1 MYSDEDEERAIYSKN
16 EDKKSSPPS
25 KKAKT
30 EEKKSEKEEGFYDD
44 FYDYMSTNSMDD
56 DIDIDDEPD
65 LELEAKKKKR
75 AHIAVIGILFIVLVF
90 LILLVTR
97 SCDHKIIVED
107 KKEEL
112 VIKSETI
119 ELTVGEEKKIDYRT
133 LNFKNDP
140 ELTFTS
146 MDLNIVEVSNDGM
159 VKGISKGQTEV
170 VISYFVDNVSYEKK
184 CTVIVKEKEKP
195 VDPPKPTPDPPK
207 PSDKTPPT
215 LTVNITNAK
224 ENTWVNHD
232 VTIKVSAKDDSKV
245 TLQYAL
251 DCTNNCSYNN
261 VSNGQI
267 TISKS
272 GTTIVNIQAVDANNN
287 KSSKNVTIKID
298 KEKPTCSMTVSEKGL
313 ITATPKD
320 NGDLAYYGFSS
331 SYSGSNTKTM
341 DAHTGTYTY
350 YVKDNVG
357 NTNSCSIT
365 VKSKTQYRS
374 RTCDSSHRNTAK
386 KRCNWGNEAW
396 SEWQDTPISGST
408 YVLVET
414 RTIFYK

>member
-1 MYSDEDEERAIYSKN
+1 MYSDEDEERAIYSKK
-16 EDKKSSPPS
+16 EDKKSEP
-25 KKAKT
+25 KKGKK
-30 EEKKSEKEEGFYDD
+30 EEKKPEKEEGFYDD
-44 FYDYMSTNSMDD
+44 FYDYMSTNSFDD
-56 DIDIDDEPD
+56 DGDIDDEPD
-65 LELEAKKKKR
+65 LELEARKRKR
-75 AHIAVIGILFIVLVF
+75 AHFAVIGLLVIILIF

-112 VIKSETI
+112 VIKTTTI
-119 ELTVGEEKKIDYRT
+119 ELYVGEEKAIDYRT

-146 MDLNIVEVSNDGM
+146 MDPSVAEVSTEGK
-159 VKGISKGQTEV
+159 VKGLKKGETEV
-170 VISYFVDNVSYEKK
+170 VITYFVDEVSYEKK
-184 CTVIVKEKEKP
+184 CTVIVKEKDKP
-195 VDPPKPTPDPPK
+195 VNPPKPTPDPPK
-207 PSDKTPPT
+207 PTDKTPPT

-224 ENTWVNHD
+224 DNTWVNHD

-245 TLQYAL
+245 TIKYAL
-251 DCTNNCSYNN
+251 DCTNNCTYNN

-272 GTTIVNIQAVDANNN
+272 GTTIVSIQAIDANNN

-298 KEKPTCSMTVSEKGL
+298 KEKPTCSMNVSEQGI
-313 ITATPKD
+313 ITATVHD
-320 NGDLAYYGFSS
+320 NGDLVYFGWN
-331 SYSGSNTKTM
+331 SGYTGTTTKTR
-341 DAHTGTYTY
+341 DAHAGTYKY
-350 YVKDNVG
+350 YVKDAVG
-357 NTNSCSIT
+357 NTNMCTIT

-374 RTCDSSHRNTAK
+374 KECAQEHRNTSK
-386 KRCNWGNEAW
+386 KRCNWG
-396 SEWQDTPISGST
+396 SEQFGAWQDTPISGST

>member
-1 MYSDEDEERAIYSKN
+1 MYSDEDEERAIYSK
-16 EDKKSSPPS
+16 K
-25 KKAKT
+25 
-30 EEKKSEKEEGFYDD
+30 EEKKSEPKKGKKEEKKPEKEEGFYDD
-44 FYDYMSTNSMDD
+44 FYDYMSTNSYDD
-56 DIDIDDEPD
+56 DGDIDDEPD
-65 LELEAKKKKR
+65 LELEAKKRKR
-75 AHIAVIGILFIVLVF
+75 AHFAVIGLLVIILIF

-112 VIKSETI
+112 VIKTTTI
-119 ELTVGEEKKIDYRT
+119 ELYVGEEKAIDYRT

-146 MDLNIVEVSNDGM
+146 MDPSVAEVSTEGK
-159 VKGISKGQTEV
+159 VKGLKKGETEV
-170 VISYFVDNVSYEKK
+170 VITYFVDEVSYEKK
-184 CTVIVKEKEKP
+184 CTVKVMEKDKP
-195 VDPPKPTPDPPK
+195 VNPPKPTPDPPK
-207 PSDKTPPT
+207 PTDKTPPT

-224 ENTWVNHD
+224 DNTWVNHD

-245 TLQYAL
+245 TIKYAL
-251 DCTNNCSYNN
+251 DCTNNCTYNN

-272 GTTIVNIQAVDANNN
+272 GTTIVSIQAIDANNN

-298 KEKPTCSMTVSEKGL
+298 KEKPTCSMNVSEQGI
-313 ITATPKD
+313 ITATVHD
-320 NGDLAYYGFSS
+320 NGDLVYFGWN
-331 SYSGSNTKTM
+331 SGYTGTTTKTR
-341 DAHTGTYTY
+341 DAHAGTYKY
-350 YVKDNVG
+350 YVKDAVG
-357 NTNSCSIT
+357 NTNMCTIT

-374 RTCDSSHRNTAK
+374 KECAQEHRNTSK
-386 KRCNWGNEAW
+386 KRCNWGNEQFGA
-396 SEWQDTPISGST
+396 WQDTPISGST

>member
-1 MYSDEDEERAIYSKN
+1 MYSDEDEERAIYSKK
-16 EDKKSSPPS
+16 EVKKSEP
-25 KKAKT
+25 KKEKK
-30 EEKKSEKEEGFYDD
+30 EEKKSEKEEDFYDD

-56 DIDIDDEPD
+56 DVDIDDEPD

-75 AHIAVIGILFIVLVF
+75 AHFAVIGLLFIILIF

-97 SCDHKIIVED
+97 SCDHKVVVED

-112 VIKSETI
+112 VIKTTTI
-119 ELTVGEEKKIDYRT
+119 NLYVGEEKQIDYRT

-146 MDLNIVEVSNDGM
+146 IDPSIAEVNNEGL
-159 VKGISKGQTEV
+159 VKGLKKGETEV
-170 VISYFVDNVSYEKK
+170 VISYFVDDVPYEKK
-184 CTVIVKEKEKP
+184 CTIVVNEKEEP
-195 VDPPKPTPDPPK
+195 VETTKPKPDPVK
-207 PSDKTPPT
+207 PTDKKAPT

-224 ENTWVNHD
+224 DNTWVNHD
-232 VTIKVSAKDDSKV
+232 VIIKVSAKDDSKV
-245 TLQYAL
+245 TLKYAL
-251 DCTNNCSYNN
+251 DCTNNCTYNN

-267 TISKS
+267 TISKN

-298 KEKPTCSMTVSEKGL
+298 KEKPTCSMTVSETGI
-313 ITATPKD
+313 ITATAGD
-320 NGDLAYYGFSS
+320 NGDLSYFGFNS
-331 SYSGSNTKTM
+331 SYSGTSTKTI

-350 YVKDNVG
+350 YVKDAVG

-365 VKSKTQYRS
+365 VKTKTQYRS
-374 RTCDSSHRNTAK
+374 KECDASHRDTRK
-386 KRCNWGNEAW
+386 KRCNWG
-396 SEWQDTPISGST
+396 SEQFGAWQDTPISGST